1 MTPMRAST
9 LRAFLLSAAVVAC
22 SSHSGASAGTPPK
35 STAPAT
41 VVAASAAGPVEPVSS
56 APAIAPVLLDASAG
70 IAANALDGGAPD
82 PAAPAATPAPKI
94 VLHLGDSMVG
104 GYGGVTKALEA
115 KFKGVG
121 AQFVRDWQTSVSIQT
136 FDHEKKLQ
144 ELLAKHHPDLVIL
157 TLGANDVFVPFP
169 ASLAANVKSV
179 AAKASAGRTCYW
191 MTPPV
196 WKKETGIVD
205 VIKKNAAPCK
215 VFDSSN
221 MKIARGGDGIHPT
234 DTGGATWADGFWA
247 YYQGTG
253 PATPG
258 APTP

>member
-1 MTPMRAST
+1 MRASSV
-9 LRAFLLSAAVVAC
+9 RALLVSLAVVAC

-35 STAPAT
+35 STAPPSS
-41 VVAASAAGPVEPVSS
+41 ASASASAEPAGSSLAVEP
-56 APAIAPVLLDASAG
+56 ALLDASTG
-70 IAANALDGGAPD
+70 LAANALDGGAAD
-82 PAAPAATPAPKI
+82 PAAPAAAPTPKI

-115 KFKGVG
+115 KFKGLG
-121 AQFVRDWQTSVSIQT
+121 AQFVRDWQVSVSVAT

-144 ELLAKHHPDLVIL
+144 ELLAKYHPDLVIL

-169 ASLAANVKSV
+169 ASLAANVQSV
-179 AAKASAGRTCYW
+179 ARKASAGRTCYW

-196 WKKETGIVD
+196 WKKDTGIVE

-215 VFDSSN
+215 VFDASN

-234 DTGGATWADGFWA
+234 DAGGATWADGFWA

>member
-9 LRAFLLSAAVVAC
+9 VRAFLVSLAVVAC
-22 SSHSGASAGTPPK
+22 SNHSGASAGTTPPK
-35 STAPAT
+35 SSSPPT
-41 VVAASAAGPVEPVSS
+41 VVAASAAAPVEPATS
-56 APAIAPVLLDASAG
+56 APALLDTAAG
-70 IAANALDGGAPD
+70 LAAGPLDAGVPD
-82 PAAPAATPAPKI
+82 PPAATAQPAPKV

-121 AQFVRDWQTSVSIQT
+121 AQFVRDWQVSVSVAT

-144 ELLAKHHPDLVIL
+144 ELLAKYHPDLVIL

-169 ASLAANVKSV
+169 SSLAANVQSI
-179 AAKASAGRTCYW
+179 ARKASAGRTCYW
-191 MTPPV
+191 MAPPV
-196 WKKETGIVD
+196 WKKDTGIVD

-215 VFDSSN
+215 VFDASN

-234 DTGGATWADGFWA
+234 DGGGATWADGFWA
-247 YYQGTG
+247 FYQGTG
-253 PATPG
+253 PATP
-258 APTP
+258 

>member
-1 MTPMRAST
+1 MSPMRAST
-9 LRAFLLSAAVVAC
+9 VRALLVSLAVVAC
-22 SSHSGASAGTPPK
+22 SSHSGASAGTPPNA
-35 STAPAT
+35 TAPPT
-41 VVAASAAGPVEPVSS
+41 VVAASASAS
-56 APAIAPVLLDASAG
+56 APAEPAASAPALLDASA
-70 IAANALDGGAPD
+70 ALASNTLDGGAPD
-82 PAAPAATPAPKI
+82 PTATTAPPAPKI

-115 KFKGVG
+115 KFKGAG
-121 AQFVRDWQTSVSIQT
+121 AQFFRDWQVSVSVAT

-144 ELLAKHHPDLVIL
+144 ELLARYHPDLVIL

-169 ASLAANVKSV
+169 ASLAANVQSV
-179 AAKASAGRTCYW
+179 ARKASAGRTCYW

-196 WKKETGIVD
+196 WKKDTGIVE

-253 PATPG
+253 PATP
-258 APTP
+258 P

>member
-9 LRAFLLSAAVVAC
+9 LRALLVSLAVVAC
-22 SSHSGASAGTPPK
+22 SNHSGASAGTAPK
-35 STAPAT
+35 STSTPT
-41 VVAASAAGPVEPVSS
+41 VVAASAAAPVEPVSS
-56 APAIAPVLLDASAG
+56 APALALLDASPG
-70 IAANALDGGAPD
+70 LAANALDGGAPD
-82 PAAPAATPAPKI
+82 PAATAAPPPPKV

-115 KFKGVG
+115 KFKGAG
-121 AQFVRDWQTSVSIQT
+121 ATFIRDWQVSVSVAT

-169 ASLAANVKSV
+169 SSLAANVQSV
-179 AAKASAGRTCYW
+179 ARKASAGRTCYW

-196 WKKETGIVD
+196 WKKDTGIVE

-234 DTGGATWADGFWA
+234 DAGGATWADGFWA
-247 YYQGTG
+247 FYQGTG